1 MNLLLENKI
10 NEALGKIF
18 AELELA
24 TEFAF
29 VKVSDRPD
37 LSDFQCNGA
46 LALAKTAHRNP
57 REIAVSIAD
66 KLQKCDFCAAVSVD
80 GPGFINI
87 KLKDEFIAENI
98 DNMAADERLGCGV
111 IAHPHTVVLDY
122 GGPNVA
128 KVMHVGHLRSGV
140 IGESVRRIE
149 KFVGNKVIGD
159 VHLGDWGTPMGMIL
173 AEIIRHDGDLS
184 KVENYDIA
192 QITEFYK
199 QANIRCK
206 EDETAR
212 ETARIITA
220 KLQDGNEEYRKAW
233 KHLRDESV
241 KAVRENYAQLDV
253 NFDLWWGESDAHE
266 TCREIVQMAREKG
279 ISEVDNGAEIIRL
292 EEDNKPKPPV
302 ILVKSDGG
310 FGYQLTD
317 IATIKMRADE
327 FKADEIIYFTDSR
340 QTLHFEQVFE
350 TVQKLNIAD
359 NIKLKHIVFGTV
371 NGADGK
377 PFKTRDGGVMDL
389 ETLIAI
395 SKDKVR
401 QSLPKAGEVPGYGET
416 EIEKLTAQIAVAA
429 IKFQDLKNTIASGY
443 VFELEDFARFEGKT
457 GPYIQYAV
465 ARINS
470 VLRKAGAQGI
480 STGKIVLKAPEERSL
495 ALKLAQIHNV
505 VMRAY
510 DDKEPSIIA
519 EYAYNLAQA
528 FSTFYNVCPIM
539 NAESAELAASRLRLA
554 KLVRDVLKLLLQLL
568 GIEAP
573 EVMLKAE
580 NQGE

>member
-10 NEALGKIF
+10 NQTLSEIF
-18 AELELA
+18 RSLELD
-24 TEFAF
+24 EKFAV
-29 VKVSDRPD
+29 VKVSDRAD

-46 LALAKTAHRNP
+46 LALAKIAHKNP
-57 REIAVSIAD
+57 REIATAISE
-66 KLQKCDFCAAVSVD
+66 KLQQADFVERVTVD

-87 KLKDEFIAENI
+87 KLKNDFIAENI
-98 DNMAADERLGCGV
+98 DKIAQDERLGCGTTDN
-111 IAHPHTVVLDY
+111 PHKVVLDY

-128 KVMHVGHLRSGV
+128 KEMHVGHLRSGV

-149 KFVGNKVIGD
+149 KFVGNDVIAD

-173 AEIIRHDGDLS
+173 SEIIAHDGNLA
-184 KVENYDIA
+184 KVETYDIA

-199 QANIRCK
+199 AANIRCK
-206 EDETAR
+206 EDESAR
-212 ETARIITA
+212 ENARKITA
-220 KLQDGNEEYRKAW
+220 ALQAGNAEYRKAW
-233 KHLRDESV
+233 QHLRDVSV
-241 KAVRENYAQLDV
+241 AAVKENYRQLDV

-266 TCREIVQMAREKG
+266 TCGEIVKLAREKG
-279 ISEVDNGAEIIRL
+279 ISEIDEGAEIIRL
-292 EEDNKPKPPV
+292 EESNKPKPPV

-317 IATIKMRADE
+317 IATIKMRADDL
-327 FKADEIIYFTDSR
+327 KAEEIVYFTDSR

-350 TVQKLNIAD
+350 SAQKLNLAP
-359 NIKLKHIVFGTV
+359 NVKLQHIVFGTV

-377 PFKTRDGGVMDL
+377 PFKTRDGGVMNLD
-389 ETLIAI
+389 TLIEM

-401 QSLPKAGEVPGYGET
+401 LSLPKAGEVEGYGT
-416 EIEKLTAQIAVAA
+416 AEIEKLVAQIAVAA

-443 VFELEDFARFEGKT
+443 IFELDEFAKFEGKT

-470 VLRKAGAQGI
+470 ILRKAKAKNL
-480 STGKIVLKAPEERSL
+480 SFGKVILAAPEERELS
-495 ALKLAQIHNV
+495 LKLAQLHNV
-505 VMRAY
+505 VMRAHT
-510 DDKEPSIIA
+510 DKEPSIIA
-519 EYAYNLAQA
+519 DYAYNLAQI
-528 FSTFYNVCPIM
+528 FSTFYNACPIM
-539 NAESAELAASRLRLA
+539 SADDQALAASRLTLA
-554 KLVRDVLKLLLQLL
+554 KAVKDVLTLLLDLL

-580 NQGE
+580 NKGE